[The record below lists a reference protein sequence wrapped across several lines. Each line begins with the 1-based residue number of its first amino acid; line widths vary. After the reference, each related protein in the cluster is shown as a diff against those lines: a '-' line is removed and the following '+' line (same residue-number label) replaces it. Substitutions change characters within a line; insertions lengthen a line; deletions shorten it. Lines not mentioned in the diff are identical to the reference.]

1 MTMRLNLT
9 LPALLMSAGLV
20 ASCTSVPCVKGSG
33 SAEKKV
39 LILAPFHGIVVQGA
53 VDVQLSVSATQKVE
67 VEAQPNIASLVVTE
81 VKDGIWMIKTS
92 QCYSTDKPFIMHI
105 AVPTVDVVSIQGS
118 GDVVGMGEFPT
129 MDLQVDVQGSGDLRL
144 ATAAKD
150 VRASVQGSG
159 DITLSGTCTTL
170 HAAVQG
176 SGDIKAGD
184 LKTMTAKA
192 NVEGSGDITV
202 QASESLDAKVQGS
215 GDVKY
220 RGKPASI
227 NSNVQ
232 GSGDVKPM
240 E

>member
-9 LPALLMSAGLV
+9 LPALLMSAGLFAACAPV
-20 ASCTSVPCVKGSG
+20 ECVKGSG
-33 SAEKKV
+33 SPEKK
-39 LILAPFHGIVVQGA
+39 ILTVAAFHGIVVQGA

-67 VEAQPNIASLVVTE
+67 VEAQPNIAALVVTE
-81 VKDGIWMIKTS
+81 VKDGIWVIKTS
-92 QCYSTDKPFIMHI
+92 QCYSTDKAFIVHI

-118 GDVVGMGEFPT
+118 GDVVGTGEFPT
-129 MDLQVDVQGSGDLRL
+129 TDLKVDVQGSGDLRL

-150 VRASVQGSG
+150 VRASIQGSG
-159 DITLSGTCTTL
+159 DIILSGTCTTL
-170 HAAVQG
+170 HATVQG

-184 LKTMTAKA
+184 LKAADAKA
-192 NVEGSGDITV
+192 QVEGSGDITV
-202 QASESLDAKVQGS
+202 NASGSLDAKVQGS

-220 RGKPASI
+220 RGKPGSV

-232 GSGDVKPM
+232 GSGDVKHT